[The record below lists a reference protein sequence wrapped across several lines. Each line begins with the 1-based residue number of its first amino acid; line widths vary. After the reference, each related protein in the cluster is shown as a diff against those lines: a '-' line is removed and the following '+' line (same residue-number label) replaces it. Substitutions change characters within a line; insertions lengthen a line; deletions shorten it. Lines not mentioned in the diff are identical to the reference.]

1 MAFFKVLLIIIVP
14 FSFGCIPS
22 LKLYLGFKATP
33 SSKKGIS
40 VNLYFFALEKMVAN
54 DVSSIIPK
62 WSQKAHTY
70 FHGH

>member
-33 SSKKGIS
+33 SSKKGIN
-40 VNLYFFALEKMVAN
+40 VNLYFNTMYSTKNAVEKFNRV
-54 DVSSIIPK
+54 D
-62 WSQKAHTY
+62 
-70 FHGH
+70 

>member
-33 SSKKGIS
+33 SSKKGIN
-40 VNLYFFALEKMVAN
+40 VNLYFLDK
-54 DVSSIIPK
+54 S
-62 WSQKAHTY
+62 
-70 FHGH
+70 G